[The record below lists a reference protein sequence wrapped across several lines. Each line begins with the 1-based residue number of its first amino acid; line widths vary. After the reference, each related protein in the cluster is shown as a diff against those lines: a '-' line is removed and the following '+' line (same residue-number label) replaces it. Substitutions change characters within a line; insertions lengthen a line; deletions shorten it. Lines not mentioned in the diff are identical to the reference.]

1 MKSYK
6 ANKKQQPRSLIHE
19 SDTAVLVSV
28 YFLIAI
34 FHMSIKW
41 KASGSWV
48 MSVNQSVEQQW
59 YCHQDVQSLW
69 ITCKVQQRGWFVLGK
84 WRVPFKISEK
94 LKQKLPVFKHQN
106 RISCGSWKSNNYN
119 SLLMCIIWY
128 SYWSIIFNLHLIVKV
143 SASKC
148 LECCISC
155 CCMR

>member
-19 SDTAVLVSV
+19 ISDTAVLVSV

-106 RISCGSWKSNNYN
+106 REYHVVVEKATTITHCWCVSFGILIGVLFSI
-119 SLLMCIIWY
+119 CI
-128 SYWSIIFNLHLIVKV
+128 
-143 SASKC
+143 
-148 LECCISC
+148 
-155 CCMR
+155 